1 MSDATEPRYHWFG
14 PETTAELCKQL
25 TEAGPCRLEVRG
37 HGRHMTLTVVPVAQA
52 EDLTLTGRLFRPL
65 NESHPCPPDC

>member
-37 HGRHMTLTVVPVAQA
+37 HGTNMTLQVVAIDDGIRAVPT
-52 EDLTLTGRLFRPL
+52 EGFRPL

>member
-1 MSDATEPRYHWFG
+1 MSDAMEPRYHWFG
-14 PETTAELCKQL
+14 PDTTAELCKQL

-37 HGRHMTLTVVPVAQA
+37 HGHNMTLQVVPLNAGSEEA
-52 EDLTLTGRLFRPL
+52 LRTFRPL

>member
-1 MSDATEPRYHWFG
+1 MSDAMEPRYHWFG
-14 PETTAELCKQL
+14 PETTVELCKQL

-37 HGRHMTLTVVPVAQA
+37 EGRHMTLTVVPLNEGPSLEVKPH
-52 EDLTLTGRLFRPL
+52 FKPL

>member
-1 MSDATEPRYHWFG
+1 MAEENLEPRYHWFG

-37 HGRHMTLTVVPVAQA
+37 HGHNMTLTVVCIGQ
-52 EDLTLTGRLFRPL
+52 EEGLTTRLFRPL